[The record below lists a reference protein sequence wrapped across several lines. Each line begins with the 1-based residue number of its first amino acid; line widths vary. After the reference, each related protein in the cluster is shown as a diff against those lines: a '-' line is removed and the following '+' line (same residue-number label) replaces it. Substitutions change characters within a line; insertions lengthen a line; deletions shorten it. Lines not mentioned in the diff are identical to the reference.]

1 MENKLILQTCPV
13 GAWGTNTYGLICP
26 QSRKSVLIDPGGDP
40 DRLSGILADSLP
52 QAILVTHG
60 HPDHIGALPEMKQRL
75 KVPVMAHPGSKASKP
90 TFAADRWL
98 EDGDRIAL
106 GSHRLCVWHT
116 PGHCEDQV
124 CYLIEDDN
132 RAIVGDTIFDGGPGK
147 TWSATDFRTTLA
159 TLKNKVLA
167 WRDDTICY
175 PGHGV
180 SFRLGDLRKEIEA
193 FLRQNH
199 GDFFGDA
206 TWDMGHNA

>member
-1 MENKLILQTCPV
+1 MDNRLILQSCPV
-13 GAWGTNTYGLICP
+13 GAWGTNAYGLICP

-40 DRLSGILADSLP
+40 DRLSGILAGSLP
-52 QAILVTHG
+52 QAILVTHR

-75 KVPVMAHPGSKASKP
+75 NVPVMAHPGRQYSKP

-106 GSHRLCVWHT
+106 GSHWLHVWHT

-124 CYLIEDDN
+124 CYLLQDDN

-159 TLKNKVLA
+159 TLKNKVLT

-175 PGHGV
+175 PGHGA
-180 SFRLGDLRKEIEA
+180 SFRLGDLRKEMEA
-193 FLRQNH
+193 FLRQDH

-206 TWDMGHNA
+206 TWDL